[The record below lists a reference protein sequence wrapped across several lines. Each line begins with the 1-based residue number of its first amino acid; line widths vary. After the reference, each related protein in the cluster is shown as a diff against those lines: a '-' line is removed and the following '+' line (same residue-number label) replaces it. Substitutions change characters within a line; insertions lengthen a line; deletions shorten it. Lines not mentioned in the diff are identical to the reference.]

1 MKFKDA
7 ELIGVPTIV
16 VLGRNLAEG
25 TIEVRDRRT
34 GDKRDVAVAQA
45 VDEIVAEVLGT
56 STP

>member
-1 MKFKDA
+1 
-7 ELIGVPTIV
+7 V

-34 GDKRDVAVAQA
+34 GDKRDVPVARA

-56 STP
+56 STT